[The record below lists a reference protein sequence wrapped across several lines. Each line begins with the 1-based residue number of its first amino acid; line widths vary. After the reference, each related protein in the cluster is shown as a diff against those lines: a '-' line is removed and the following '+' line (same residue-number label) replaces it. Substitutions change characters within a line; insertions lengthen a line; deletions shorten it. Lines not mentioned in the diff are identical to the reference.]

1 MRTKASS
8 VSETEEVPANIEFL
22 TSSKNRVVVLRALTE
37 GDTEAPELRRE
48 LGMPRSTFRRVLSEL
63 QERKYVEKSGAEFA
77 ATPLGEY
84 VEEHFS
90 EYTSRMNTVERLSE
104 FYEHVP
110 PSEIDIDFETLAE
123 SELFLSESYN
133 PHAPVERFIEALNEG
148 GNLRGLAPV
157 ISNVYTEA
165 YRNVLLERD
174 ADSEVVFSRK
184 IAEALLSRQEEMF
197 HDIVENCLTQ
207 SYVYDG
213 GFELGLGIVD
223 GTVYVGSYDDDGIM
237 RGLLENDTD
246 EALSW
251 AEGYYESHK
260 QDVEPFESY
269 L

>member
-1 MRTKASS
+1 MRTKKTDLAGG
-8 VSETEEVPANIEFL
+8 EGVPDSIEFL
-22 TSSKNRVVVLRALTE
+22 TSSKNRIVVLRALTE
-37 GDTEAPELRRE
+37 GNVEAPELRRE

-63 QERKYVEKSGAEFA
+63 QERKYVEKKGSTYA

-90 EYTSRMNTVERLSE
+90 GYISRMNTVERLSE

-110 PSEIDIDFETLAE
+110 PSEIGVDFETLAE
-123 SELFLSESYN
+123 SEVVLSESYN
-133 PHAPVERFIEALNEG
+133 PHAPVERFIEALDDG
-148 GNLRGLAPV
+148 GKLKGLAPV

-174 ADSEVVFSRK
+174 ADSEVVFSKK
-184 IAEALLSRQEEMF
+184 IAEVLLSRQEEMF

-223 GTVYVGSYDDDGIM
+223 GTVYVGSYDADGIM

-246 EALSW
+246 EALAW

>member
-1 MRTKASS
+1 MENMAG
-8 VSETEEVPANIEFL
+8 VGEVPDNIEFL

-37 GDTEAPELRRE
+37 GTVEAPELRRE

-63 QERKYVEKSGAEFA
+63 QERKYVEKNGSRYA

-90 EYTSRMNTVERLSE
+90 DYTSKMDTVERLSE

-110 PSEIDIDFETLAE
+110 TSEIDIDFETLAE
-123 SELFLSESYN
+123 SNVILSESYN
-133 PHAPVERFIEALNEG
+133 PHAPVERFLDALDQG
-148 GNLRGLAPV
+148 GELNGLAPV
-157 ISNVYTEA
+157 ISNVYTQA

-174 ADSEVVFSRK
+174 ADSEVVFSKK

-197 HDIVENCLTQ
+197 HDIIENCLTQ
-207 SYVYDG
+207 SYVYEG
-213 GFELGLGIVD
+213 EFELGLGIVD
-223 GTVYVGSYDDDGIM
+223 GTVYVGSYDSDGIM
-237 RGLLENDTD
+237 RGLLENDTE
-246 EALSW
+246 EALAW
-251 AEGYYESHK
+251 AVEYYESHK